1 MALEDLDLEF
11 EDEEEQE
18 AKRKKHDP
26 LQPAVALEFGLVEEQ
41 PKLRLMP
48 DPDATQIYHQP
59 QTPERPQTPPR
70 PTQTQ
75 VASPASL
82 AKVNPA
88 VSHQVHQTSVSRQI
102 PPMPQGTQT
111 QESLEIQELKERVR
125 LAEFNADVRVQV
137 AEHKISFITEMLSDV
152 KLMDHQINQLLLR
165 IHSKHPDMKQEV
177 LMIKKILADFTAK
190 KRK

>member
-26 LQPAVALEFGLVEEQ
+26 LQPAVALEFGLVDEQ

-59 QTPERPQTPPR
+59 QSTPSVAKHAP
-70 PTQTQ
+70 Q
-75 VASPASL
+75 VAAPASL

-102 PPMPQGTQT
+102 PVMPAGTQSLD
-111 QESLEIQELKERVR
+111 SLEVQELRERARV
-125 LAEFNADVRVQV
+125 AEFNADVRVQV
-137 AEHKISFITEMLSDV
+137 AEHKIAFMTEMLSDV